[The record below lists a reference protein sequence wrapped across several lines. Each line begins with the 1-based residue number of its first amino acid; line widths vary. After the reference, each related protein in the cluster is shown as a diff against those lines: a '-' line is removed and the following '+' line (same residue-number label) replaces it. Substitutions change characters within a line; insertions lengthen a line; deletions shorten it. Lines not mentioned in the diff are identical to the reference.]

1 MTPSPQRR
9 RRGSS
14 FIEVQAAFVSFG
26 VLLVGLGSLTI
37 TQLRLVERIE
47 GYYGEYQVASEDSDG
62 NWSVSGSHPAVSHYF
77 NLNDNPW
84 VQQSGGPADYGTME
98 PTNAILDAAA
108 YEVTRQQVSGSYLN
122 TDGSSWTVR
131 VHVEPIGGGG

>member
-1 MTPSPQRR
+1 MTPSRQLR

-47 GYYGEYQVASEDSDG
+47 GYFGEYQVAAEDIDG
-62 NWSVSGSHPAVSHYF
+62 NWTVSGTHPVVSHYY

-84 VQQSGGPADYGTME
+84 VQQCGAPADRSTTE
-98 PTNAILDAAA
+98 PTNAILDAALND
-108 YEVTRQQVSGSYLN
+108 VTRQQVDGAYLN

-131 VHVEPIGGGG
+131 VHVTPVSGGG